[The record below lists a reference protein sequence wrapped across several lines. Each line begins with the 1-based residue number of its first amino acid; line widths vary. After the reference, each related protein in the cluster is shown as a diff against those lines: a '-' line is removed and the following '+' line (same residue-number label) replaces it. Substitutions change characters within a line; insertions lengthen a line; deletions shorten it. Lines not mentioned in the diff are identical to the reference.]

1 MSAARGL
8 AAVALV
14 AAAAVGL
21 AACGGASSPLDDA
34 TDAQVAYYN
43 AYTDSPA
50 PDAFG
55 GTYDQA
61 ITLGDAACGDLDDG
75 LSVANLLA
83 SADPATLDAS
93 KAVVAAAGTYLCPE
107 HADAV
112 SILTTDDT
120 EGN

>member
-1 MSAARGL
+1 MSARRAL
-8 AAVALV
+8 VAVALV
-14 AAAAVGL
+14 GAAALGL

-43 AYTDSPA
+43 AYTDSGA

-61 ITLGDAACGDLDDG
+61 ITLGDAACSDLDDG
-75 LSVANLLA
+75 LSVANILGG
-83 SADPATLDAS
+83 ADPATLDAS

-107 HADAV
+107 HAEQVAM
-112 SILTTDDT
+112 LT